1 MDPVSSSGIPW
12 VVTFD
17 LTFALGVA
25 GVVADEPRASDDE
38 VQHKAQH
45 LHADGD
51 QEEDQG
57 VLLLI
62 RDQQLGE
69 DARQRDDHSGR
80 A

>member
-17 LTFALGVA
+17 LTFALCVA